1 MKIDQNI
8 KDVVSEIGYTL
19 TYLVGVACIISLF
32 FTTATGC
39 AASASADAKSGAS
52 VDWTTA
58 WKDGACQKS
67 AGDAAY
73 TACLEK
79 SLEEAKKFPPPAA
92 PQASAP
98 APQESAPT
106 PVLVARTEET
116 KVVPPPQAAPPS
128 LMPSASVVEPQQLKF
143 GSGGFIFVPVANG
156 PRCDLPSNLKPL
168 QWRIVNSTKYLFE
181 VRGKT
186 VPLNCEVGDKFTPA
200 NVLRKGKIESTWVLR
215 AGRSGKEV
223 FLPFNGG
230 LGDVEVTIN
239 AFMDMGEGAP
249 ALPVGSVTRTFRV
262 PAPDGKNYVWEI
274 TPSMLK
280 QI

>member
-1 MKIDQNI
+1 MNQNI
-8 KDVVSEIGYTL
+8 KDVVSEVARTA
-19 TYLVGVACIISLF
+19 TYIVGVACIISLF
-32 FTTATGC
+32 FTTGC
-39 AASASADAKSGAS
+39 AASASADAKSGA
-52 VDWTTA
+52 DWTAA
-58 WKDGACQKS
+58 WKDNACQKS
-67 AGDAAY
+67 AGQEAY
-73 TACLEK
+73 ILCLEK
-79 SLEEAKKFPPPAA
+79 ERDEAKKYPPPAT
-92 PQASAP
+92 ASAVRVTELTAEEP
-98 APQESAPT
+98 SRTVIMQ
-106 PVLVARTEET
+106 RTEET